1 MNAIAEGKAMESL
14 WKADDVAKYL
24 AVPISTIRYWTSK
37 GFIPHIKL
45 PAAVRFQPEII
56 VEWTRA
62 MAKGASVPRNPKDI
76 ASDILSANRTGPPRV
91 GKTSK

>member
-1 MNAIAEGKAMESL
+1 MNAIVEEKPMESL

-56 VEWTRA
+56 VAWTRS
-62 MAKGASVPRNPKDI
+62 MAKGTGTPRNPQII
-76 ASDILSANRTGPPRV
+76 ATEILSAKRTGPARA
-91 GKTSK
+91 GKSRK

>member
-1 MNAIAEGKAMESL
+1 MTALAEENAIESL

-24 AVPISTIRYWTSK
+24 AVPISTVRYWTST

-56 VEWTRA
+56 VAWTHA
-62 MAKGASVPRNPKDI
+62 MAKGTGIPRNPQNI
-76 ASDILSANRTGPPRV
+76 ATDILSTNRTGIRRI

>member
-1 MNAIAEGKAMESL
+1 MTAIAEEKAMESL

-24 AVPISTIRYWTSK
+24 AVPISTVRYWTSK

-62 MAKGASVPRNPKDI
+62 MAKGAGVPRNPKDI
-76 ASDILSANRTGPPRV
+76 ASDILSANRTGLPRV
-91 GKTSK
+91 GKTCK

>member
-1 MNAIAEGKAMESL
+1 MNTIAEEKHMESL
-14 WKADDVAKYL
+14 WKVDDVARYL

-56 VEWTRA
+56 VAWTRA
-62 MAKGASVPRNPKDI
+62 MAKGTVTPRNPQII
-76 ASDILSANRTGPPRV
+76 ATEILSAKRTRLV
-91 GKTSK
+91 RIEKRSK

>member
-1 MNAIAEGKAMESL
+1 MNAIVEEKPMESL

-62 MAKGASVPRNPKDI
+62 MAKGTGVSRNPKDM
-76 ASDILSANRTGPPRV
+76 ASDILSSHRSGLARC
-91 GKTSK
+91 GKLSK

>member
-1 MNAIAEGKAMESL
+1 MQEVRQMETQPLWRAE
-14 WKADDVAKYL
+14 DVARYL
-24 AVPISTIRYWTSK
+24 AVPISTVRYWTSK

-45 PAAVRFQPEII
+45 PAAVRFQPEVI

-62 MAKGASVPRNPKDI
+62 MAKGTGVPRNPKEI
-76 ASDILSANRTGPPRV
+76 AADILSAHRTGLARV